1 LGGLAIGSPVTGGP
15 PGASDATLGTLTEI
29 RNWGEFATWRAARA
43 SGDHDLN
50 TFFVR
55 VDPKTQAQTLAAGET
70 VWLNPTRYPRGLD
83 R

>member
-1 LGGLAIGSPVTGGP
+1 
-15 PGASDATLGTLTEI
+15 
-29 RNWGEFATWRAARA
+29 
-43 SGDHDLN
+43 LN